1 MALTITLVPETQQ
14 AVGPARFNRQAQLT
28 PGLSDY
34 PTGGYP
40 ILNTQ
45 LGIGPLYGAT
55 VLNCNSTAA
64 PYTANFVLSTYP
76 TTPAPC
82 PTLFLKISSGGT
94 EVSANTNLNACTW
107 IAEFMAAAE

>member
-40 ILNTQ
+40 VTGAQ
-45 LGIGPLYGAT
+45 LGIGNLWGAT
-55 VLNCNSTAA
+55 TLNTNSQTA
-64 PYTANFVLSTYP
+64 PYTINYVLSTYP

-82 PTLFLKISSGGT
+82 PALFAKISSSGT
-94 EVSANTNLNACTW
+94 ELTANTNLSGCAW